1 MLVEKAARSE
11 DVTHC
16 STLMAFWSK
25 KIHGGLRQS
34 SVFKALV
41 RGQGLKMQ
49 EKPCALVLSHKPKL

>member
-16 STLMAFWSK
+16 SMLTAFWSK

-41 RGQGLKMQ
+41 
-49 EKPCALVLSHKPKL
+49 